1 MARAGDGFRKAGSA
15 YNRSKPIPGVSG
27 RRVPGQG
34 RLSKPSRNGGLYTN
48 VPHLDS
54 DSGQAGSALFREYHR
69 QQVRDAKGRFAG
81 GWGFA
86 WQGLEQVDANIVAF
100 NAELHQNIREN
111 VEKLKDEMVQWAKDN
126 APWEDHPGEN
136 EDARDNLQG
145 AVVWHDNERFTI
157 FLGHGANVYYG
168 IWLEVRWG
176 GKFAI
181 IVPTIHHF
189 APLIG
194 ERIATLT

>member
-1 MARAGDGFRKAGSA
+1 MASAFRTAASG
-15 YNRSKPIPGVSG
+15 YNRSSPIPGVSG
-27 RRVPGQG
+27 RRIPGPG
-34 RLSKPSRNGGLYTN
+34 RFPKATLNGNFFTN
-48 VPHLDS
+48 VPHIEGDS
-54 DSGQAGSALFREYHR
+54 ASFREYHR

-86 WQGLEQVDANIVAF
+86 WQGLERINDNLF
-100 NAELHQNIREN
+100 ELNDHQHRNIRDA
-111 VEKLKDEMVQWAKDN
+111 VEKLKDEMVAYAQEN

-136 EDARDNLQG
+136 EDARQNLQG
-145 AVVWHDNERFTI
+145 AVVWSDEEHFTI

-181 IVPTIHHF
+181 IVPTIQHF
-189 APLIG
+189 APQIG
-194 ERIATLT
+194 ERIKTLT